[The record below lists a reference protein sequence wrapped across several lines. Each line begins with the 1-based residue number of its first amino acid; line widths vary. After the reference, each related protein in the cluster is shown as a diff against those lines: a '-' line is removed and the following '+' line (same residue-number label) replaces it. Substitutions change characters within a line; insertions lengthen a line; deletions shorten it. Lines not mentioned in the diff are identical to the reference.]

1 MGAAHVKSRNARL
14 AYALAFALS
23 VAGVAHWW
31 LQREQHTYLTGV
43 TADFVALFAAPP
55 APDSTATRGELDEL
69 LELQRTRTAAE
80 VAAARADRKT
90 DVQRFYGALGFPEG
104 ANPQVPLLLALAARV
119 EDDFRP
125 YVRAAKDR
133 FRRLRPYEIE
143 PRLEPCIDDVRGD
156 LSYPSGHATY
166 GYVMAYLLR
175 DMVPEREARLLARA
189 DEFARQRMVCGV
201 HFRSDLEAGRIGARW
216 LAFVFTTDPGYRN
229 DANAATAEL
238 RAALRLP
245 SINPRPL

>member
-1 MGAAHVKSRNARL
+1 MGAAHLKSRVARL
-14 AYALAFALS
+14 AYALTFALA
-23 VAGVAHWW
+23 VAGATYWW
-31 LQREQHTYLTGV
+31 LPRDQHTYLTGDT
-43 TADFVALFAAPP
+43 TAFVAIFTTPP
-55 APDSTATRGELDEL
+55 APDSAATRGELDEL
-69 LELQRTRTAAE
+69 LELQKTRTAAE

-104 ANPQVPLLLALAARV
+104 SNPHLPLLLALAARV
-119 EDDFRP
+119 EDDYRS

-143 PRLEPCIDDVRGD
+143 PRMEPCIDDVRGD

-201 HFRSDLEAGRIGARW
+201 HFRSDIEAGRTGAHW
-216 LAFVFTTDPGYRN
+216 LAAVFTHDPGYRN
-229 DANAATAEL
+229 DANDAMAEL
-238 RAALRLP
+238 RIALGLP
-245 SINPRPL
+245 PKPPLPL